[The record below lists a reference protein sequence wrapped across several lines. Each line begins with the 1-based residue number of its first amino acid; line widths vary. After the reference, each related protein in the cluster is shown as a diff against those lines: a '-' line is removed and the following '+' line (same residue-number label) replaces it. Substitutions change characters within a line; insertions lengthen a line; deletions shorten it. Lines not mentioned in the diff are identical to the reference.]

1 MVDVH
6 TPEQRSHNM
15 AAIRSKNTKPEMAV
29 RRLVHRMGYRFRLHR
44 KDLPGNPDLAFIR
57 QRKVMFVHGCY
68 WHMHRCRFGRVVP
81 RTNAE
86 FWRIKRESNRRR
98 DKANLREIRRLGW
111 DALVIWECQ
120 LKDMNALE
128 KKIRCFLDD

>member
-1 MVDVH
+1 
-6 TPEQRSHNM
+6 
-15 AAIRSKNTKPEMAV
+15 
-29 RRLVHRMGYRFRLHR
+29 
-44 KDLPGNPDLAFIR
+44 
-57 QRKVMFVHGCY
+57 
-68 WHMHRCRFGRVVP
+68 MHRCRFGRVVP

>member
-1 MVDVH
+1 
-6 TPEQRSHNM
+6 M

>member
-1 MVDVH
+1 VVDVH